1 MVSKTIIDKEKDT
14 DAAVTNPAATRGN
27 LWDHTTIRDAIPWPG
42 ETFVIVQK
50 ASGWAMTQT
59 NGEL

>member
-1 MVSKTIIDKEKDT
+1 MPQSRT
-14 DAAVTNPAATRGN
+14 PRRLGGN
-27 LWDHTTIRDAIPWPG
+27 FWDHTNIRDAIPWPG
-42 ETFVIVQK
+42 ETFVIVEK